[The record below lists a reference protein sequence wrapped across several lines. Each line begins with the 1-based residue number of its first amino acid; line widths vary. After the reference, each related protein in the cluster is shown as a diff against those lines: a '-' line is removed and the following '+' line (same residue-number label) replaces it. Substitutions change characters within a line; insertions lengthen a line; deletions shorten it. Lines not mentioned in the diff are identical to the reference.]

1 LKKEKF
7 EDILEALEDDENST
21 EASTK
26 ISDDLMQFYNKVKHL
41 ENYSGIQM
49 RLPYEIT
56 IN

>member
-1 LKKEKF
+1 MKKEKF
-7 EDILEALEDDENST
+7 EDILEALEDGENST
-21 EASTK
+21 EASSK